1 MRLLIYD
8 TEMQTANAYIPN
20 AIATAASKLLGASN
34 VHLCSHNNVVQYA
47 ASGVWDGLL
56 AIGGAGADQ
65 YILTALMR
73 IPIIRILW
81 TTEDPYE
88 RRLIERVEPA
98 FHFIFSNEQSCD
110 GTNSQTS
117 FLPLAAEPDLNFRK
131 LLRSDD
137 EYEFDLTFVGT
148 AWPNRVASLE
158 QTISFLPDN
167 INVFLCL
174 PWNRHIPQPRLE
186 TVGVIPQLRMD
197 ITDLCDIWNRSR
209 TVLTIGR
216 DFSLAKAGEKQIQG
230 VSPPPRIYE
239 TALAGG
245 YQIVLGGKHFQL
257 PGKYSSLIQIARDEK
272 TAAELIKKYLAEPEN
287 RISDAIEMQEY
298 TLECHTYGKRLE
310 IIIDKFKEIRKGRD
324 NFSVEKPCT
333 ISKAPPTFKS
343 SHPASVLHVA
353 HNLIGFERA
362 GGTEL
367 YVDSLAKWQELTY
380 PGRTVLALAPKDSD
394 HLVVMAYKN
403 GHPELVSTVNTG
415 PITPFSSS
423 HQKYEQAVC
432 DIISRYQ
439 IGLVHFHH
447 LKGLPLS
454 LPIFARAL
462 GCRVVVTLH
471 DFYLLCHRYT
481 LLRPNDT
488 FCDVHKYPDYRHLC
502 NICLQSSG
510 LPADSRNRRLEITR
524 RSMSAVDR
532 ILGSTGSS
540 INIASKVFPDQAD
553 RFEILEM
560 VTPQIELLQS
570 GRSKLPPKASTEG
583 SLAIAIIGNAVH
595 HKGIKTLVEVIG
607 ASKNLPLEFHIFGAT
622 DDLDELL
629 KSAKISSTSCPIK
642 TYTYGYKRSTL
653 INALQELDVALFLST
668 WPETYNISLG
678 EAMFMGVVPICTNLG
693 AHSDRIQHG
702 INGLLVPPHDSQT
715 VVQTLLK
722 LHADRKLLASLRNGA
737 LAVKLMSI
745 EEHGKKLEKTYSD
758 LQPRTPLNSIN
769 DDLLLNA
776 QLNLSALGVRLGQ
789 DLWDQNSVKWDDPP

>member
-1 MRLLIYD
+1 M
-8 TEMQTANAYIPN
+8 
-20 AIATAASKLLGASN
+20 
-34 VHLCSHNNVVQYA
+34 
-47 ASGVWDGLL
+47 
-56 AIGGAGADQ
+56 
-65 YILTALMR
+65 
-73 IPIIRILW
+73 
-81 TTEDPYE
+81 
-88 RRLIERVEPA
+88 
-98 FHFIFSNEQSCD
+98 
-110 GTNSQTS
+110 
-117 FLPLAAEPDLNFRK
+117 
-131 LLRSDD
+131 
-137 EYEFDLTFVGT
+137 
-148 AWPNRVASLE
+148 
-158 QTISFLPDN
+158 
-167 INVFLCL
+167 
-174 PWNRHIPQPRLE
+174 E
-186 TVGVIPQLRMD
+186 T
-197 ITDLCDIWNRSR
+197 
-209 TVLTIGR
+209 
-216 DFSLAKAGEKQIQG
+216 
-230 VSPPPRIYE
+230 
-239 TALAGG
+239 
-245 YQIVLGGKHFQL
+245 
-257 PGKYSSLIQIARDEK
+257 
-272 TAAELIKKYLAEPEN
+272 
-287 RISDAIEMQEY
+287 QEY
-298 TLECHTYGKRLE
+298 TLEHHTYSKRLE
-310 IIIDKFKEIRKGRD
+310 TIVDKFKELREGRD
-324 NFSVEKPCT
+324 NLLIEKPVT
-333 ISKAPPTFKS
+333 VSNDSPAFKS
-343 SHPASVLHVA
+343 SNPASVLHVA

-380 PGRTVLALAPKDSD
+380 PGRTVLALAPKDSE
-394 HLVVMAYKN
+394 HLAVLAYKT
-403 GHPELVSTVNTG
+403 GHPELVSTLKTG

-570 GRSKLPPKASTEG
+570 GRSKLSPKASKQG
-583 SLAIAIIGNAVH
+583 PLAVAIIGNAVH

-629 KSAKISSTSCPIK
+629 TSAKISSTSLPIK

-653 INALQELDVALFLST
+653 INALQEIDVALFLST

-678 EAMFMGVVPICTNLG
+678 
-693 AHSDRIQHG
+693 
-702 INGLLVPPHDSQT
+702 
-715 VVQTLLK
+715 
-722 LHADRKLLASLRNGA
+722 
-737 LAVKLMSI
+737 
-745 EEHGKKLEKTYSD
+745 
-758 LQPRTPLNSIN
+758 
-769 DDLLLNA
+769 
-776 QLNLSALGVRLGQ
+776 
-789 DLWDQNSVKWDDPP
+789 